1 MVTSMAPMVTT
12 IESNDFSRFWP
23 IIIDLAR
30 KENAMFSSVIRLVAG
45 LAIGVT
51 FGFALPAHAL
61 EPAKGKV
68 VLTISGN
75 VGEKNTATAAVFD
88 MAMIEKLPQRS
99 FTTMTPWDKQPIKFT
114 GPLLRDVL
122 AAAKATGKTIKA
134 SALNDYQTSVPLDDA
149 QKFDVILAHKM
160 NDQDIPVKTK
170 GPLFIVYP
178 YDSKP
183 ELRSTVYYE
192 RSAWQ
197 LKSMAI
203 E

>member
-1 MVTSMAPMVTT
+1 
-12 IESNDFSRFWP
+12 
-23 IIIDLAR
+23 
-30 KENAMFSSVIRLVAG
+30 
-45 LAIGVT
+45 
-51 FGFALPAHAL
+51 
-61 EPAKGKV
+61 
-68 VLTISGN
+68 
-75 VGEKNTATAAVFD
+75 
-88 MAMIEKLPQRS
+88 
-99 FTTMTPWDKQPIKFT
+99 
-114 GPLLRDVL
+114 
-122 AAAKATGKTIKA
+122 
-134 SALNDYQTSVPLDDA
+134 
-149 QKFDVILAHKM
+149 M

>member
-1 MVTSMAPMVTT
+1 
-12 IESNDFSRFWP
+12 
-23 IIIDLAR
+23 
-30 KENAMFSSVIRLVAG
+30 MFSMKWMSVCLSALMLLI
-45 LAIGVT
+45 
-51 FGFALPAHAL
+51 ALPASAL
-61 EPAKGKV
+61 DAPKGKV
-68 VLTISGN
+68 ILTISGK
-75 VGEKNTATAAVFD
+75 VADKNSASAATFD
-88 MAMIEKLPQRS
+88 LAMIEKLPQQT

-122 AAAKATGKTIKA
+122 AAAKASGTTIKA
-134 SALNDYQTSVPLDDA
+134 AALNDYQTSIPMDDA

-160 NDQDIPVKTK
+160 NGEEIPVKTK

-178 YDSKP
+178 FDTKA

-197 LKSMAI
+197 LKSMTI

>member
-1 MVTSMAPMVTT
+1 MHTSL
-12 IESNDFSRFWP
+12 SG
-23 IIIDLAR
+23 AR
-30 KENAMFSSVIRLVAG
+30 VALWLGTAVIAVAAAT
-45 LAIGVT
+45 LPQAR
-51 FGFALPAHAL
+51 ALDKPT
-61 EPAKGKV
+61 GTV
-68 VLTISGN
+68 VLTIDGAISQTNNGSQ
-75 VGEKNTATAAVFD
+75 AQFD
-88 MAMIEKLPQRS
+88 MAMLEKLPQQT
-99 FTTMTPWDKQPIKFT
+99 FTTLTPWDKKPIKFT

-122 AAAKATGKTIKA
+122 AAAKAQGTVIKA
-134 SALNDYQTSVPLDDA
+134 AALNDYQTSIPLDDA

-160 NDQDIPVKTK
+160 NGESIPVKTK

-178 YDSKP
+178 FDSKA

>member
-1 MVTSMAPMVTT
+1 MLFAFPRAVLLLMASLIWCM
-12 IESNDFSRFWP
+12 S
-23 IIIDLAR
+23 
-30 KENAMFSSVIRLVAG
+30 
-45 LAIGVT
+45 
-51 FGFALPAHAL
+51 LPALAL
-61 EPAKGKV
+61 QPATGKV
-68 VLTISGN
+68 ILTITGH
-75 VGEKNTATAAVFD
+75 VAEKNAAHAAVFD
-88 MAMIEKLPQRS
+88 LAMLEKLPQRS

-134 SALNDYQTSVPLDDA
+134 AALNDYQSSMPLDDT

-160 NDQDIPVKTK
+160 NDADIPVKTK

-178 YDSKP
+178 YDTKP
-183 ELRSTVYYE
+183 ELRSTTYYE

-197 LKSMAI
+197 LKALTI